1 MIGLHFKRN
10 ILTEGTL
17 MNQRTRSFISVFMAF
32 LLVLSMTMLAG
43 CTGSKDEQDNCYG
56 EDMPVVNDD

>member
-10 ILTEGTL
+10 TLTEGTL